1 MSQQSYSPD
10 IPELERLTTGPHLA
24 GSTHDDLKK
33 AEKSERTR
41 RIRQYHWKTPTVMGI
56 SLLAGLVLALAHHFF
71 YEHWHGRVVQS
82 DTEQK
87 WVIRAGTAFAFCFKA
102 SLAVG
107 AGIAFVQHMWLCL
120 QSMPHKIRHVDSM
133 FTILSSAP
141 QFLNF
146 ALWARRPVL
155 LIMALITW

>member
-1 MSQQSYSPD
+1 MSRRSHSPD
-10 IPELERLTTGPHLA
+10 ITELERLTTDPLLA
-24 GSTHDDLKK
+24 GSTHDDLRK
-33 AEKSERTR
+33 AEKPERTR
-41 RIRQYHWKTPTVMGI
+41 RGLYYWKTPTIMGI
-56 SLLAGLVLALAHHFF
+56 SLLSGLVLALAHHFF

-102 SLAVG
+102 SLTIG
-107 AGIAFVQHMWLCL
+107 AGTAFVQHMWLCL
-120 QSMPHKIRHVDSM
+120 QSMPHKIRQVDSM
-133 FTILSSAP
+133 FAILSSAP